1 MTRASPA
8 LLRLAVVNNAMASPL
23 MPHQA
28 RAITAASFGHL
39 LNEHELWFLNTVRC
53 LSAVSDRQ
61 RARLHEISAKVERER
76 L

>member
-8 LLRLAVVNNAMASPL
+8 LLRLAVANNAMASPL

-39 LNEHELWFLNTVRC
+39 LNEHEIWFLGVVRKLAA
-53 LSAVSDRQ
+53 LSERQ
-61 RARLHEISAKVERER
+61 RTRLHEISAKVERGR